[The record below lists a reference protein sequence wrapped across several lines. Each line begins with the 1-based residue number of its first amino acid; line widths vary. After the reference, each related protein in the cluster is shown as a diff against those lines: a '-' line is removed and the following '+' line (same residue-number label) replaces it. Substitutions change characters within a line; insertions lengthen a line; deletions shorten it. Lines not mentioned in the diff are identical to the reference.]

1 MARVNAKFMTGLS
14 PVMPVEEAARVV
26 AGTRLKAVAKLLPLA
41 IKAKPGSEDGERAIH
56 ALRVSTRRASAAL
69 AVFRPLI
76 GKKEFRKARRCLRAI
91 RKAAGLARDCDV
103 QIGILKRAG
112 PTARQAHQK
121 AALKYLTA
129 QTRSMRRAAQEPL
142 ERVLAEQP
150 GPRLRRAFDRV
161 VESIESGRAG
171 GAAFRAEARMVDA
184 ARVVLESE
192 IERVLK
198 VAGSGDDLR
207 NLDRVHE
214 LRIELKRLRYGMEVF
229 GSCFGREFRD
239 RLYPELIALQEC
251 LGTVNDAYVLIGR
264 VERELAAKPAPNAD
278 IRRGLRVLLAE
289 QREMLASAHAAF
301 METWKRFASGT
312 FFDALRRELHAG
324 IGGRDALHEV
334 VAPFIRPAVPV
345 ANAQIEAKPALN
357 GLAHHGKEHA
367 RPPARFPGGKRRI
380 AAIDVGTN
388 SIRLIVAEASPD
400 GSYRILDDEKEITR
414 LGRGLHKSGRMD
426 PAAMEHTAVT
436 VARMKSIALGYGAE
450 EVRVVGTAAARE
462 AKNAADLRR
471 LLRERAGMDMEV
483 ISGEDEAML
492 AYRSAAR
499 AFDLSGQSGLVV
511 DIGGGS
517 TELVLSAASGGVAGN
532 AGGLTRGAGAGSGG
546 EGGGVIEGVFSIPIG
561 AVRLTEMFGG
571 AEKCSGTRFD
581 EMRAYVKGL
590 LKEQV
595 GRPPILPQLIIGTGG
610 TLTTLAAMALHRE
623 MGGNADGL
631 FGKVQGTEVT
641 RAEIKHLLEYLR
653 KLEVKERTRVP
664 GLSAD
669 RADIIIAGLVIVDAV
684 LKRFGANRLRVHE
697 GGIRDGLLLDMVR
710 RMRLESPTVRSNA
723 PHGGP
728 EARPDG
734 MKSVRRF
741 AKDCGY
747 EAAHAKQVTRLALRI
762 FDQMAQQRARVRL
775 ETAVSGRGEGGEGM
789 KFDGEA
795 RMLLEASSLL
805 HDIGYLINYAQ
816 HHKHSYH
823 LIVHADLAGLTTR
836 QVHVIANVARY
847 HRSAEPK
854 PKHRNFAMLT
864 PEDRALVRGLA
875 GILRIADGLD
885 RTHMQ
890 NVREVGVKLE
900 KGAAHFD
907 VRAAEEPAV
916 DIWGAVRKSGLYR
929 ACFGVLPHFEWRRPG
944 EDGQARPGG
953 AVPVETA
960 AAS

>member
-1 MARVNAKFMTGLS
+1 MARTNAKFMTGLS

-26 AGTRLKAVAKLLPLA
+26 VGTRLNAVAKLLTHA
-41 IKAKPGSEDGERAIH
+41 TKAKPGSEDGERAVH
-56 ALRVSTRRASAAL
+56 VLRVSTRRASAAL
-69 AVFRPLI
+69 GVFRPLI
-76 GKKEFRKARRCLRAI
+76 GKKEYRKARKRLRAI
-91 RKAAGLARDCDV
+91 RRAAGLARDCDV
-103 QIGILKRAG
+103 QIGMLKRASA
-112 PTARQAHQK
+112 TARQAHQK
-121 AALKYLTA
+121 AALKHLAA
-129 QTRSMRRAAQEPL
+129 QTRVLRREAQAPL
-142 ERVLAEQP
+142 VRVLEKHP
-150 GPRLRRAFDRV
+150 GAKLRKIWDGLTEGIDTARVEKCGEEKLKGAF
-161 VESIESGRAG
+161 GR
-171 GAAFRAEARMVDA
+171 EARMIDA
-184 ARVVLESE
+184 ARGVLEGE
-192 IERVLK
+192 IAAVLAA
-198 VAGSGDDLR
+198 AGSNDELR
-207 NLDRVHE
+207 DLDRVHE

-251 LGTVNDAYVLIGR
+251 LGMVNDAYVMIGR
-264 VERELAAKPAPNAD
+264 IEREIAGSAEGMGAGGAEV
-278 IRRGLRVLLAE
+278 RRGLRVLLAE

-301 METWKRFASGT
+301 LETWKRFASGS
-312 FFDALRRELHAG
+312 FFDALRRELREGGNAG
-324 IGGRDALHEV
+324 ASVHTNVLTTPV
-334 VAPFIRPAVPV
+334 MPFVRAE
-345 ANAQIEAKPALN
+345 AQIEAKPVQN
-357 GLAHHGKEHA
+357 GTAQHHGEKG
-367 RPPARFPGGKRRI
+367 RITRLTGGKRRI

-414 LGRGLHKSGRMD
+414 LGRGLHKTGKMD
-426 PAAMEHTAVT
+426 GAAMEHTAVT

-462 AKNAADLRR
+462 AKNAAELRR
-471 LLRERAGMDMEV
+471 LLRDRAGVEMEV

-517 TELVLSAASGGVAGN
+517 TELVLSAAASGG
-532 AGGLTRGAGAGSGG
+532 GGGGS
-546 EGGGVIEGVFSIPIG
+546 GGVIEGVISVPIG

-571 AEKCSGTRFD
+571 AEKCSGERFE

-595 GRPPILPQLIIGTGG
+595 GKPLLTPQLVIGTGG

-623 MGGNADGL
+623 MGGSVDGL

-641 RAEIKHLLEYLR
+641 RAEIKHLLDYLR

-669 RADIIIAGLVIVDAV
+669 RADIIIAGLVVVDAV

-710 RMRLESPTVRSNA
+710 KMR
-723 PHGGP
+723 P
-728 EARPDG
+728 EGADRRGSGAAEHVNGSGAERPDG

-747 EAAHAKQVTRLALRI
+747 EAAHARQVTRLALRI
-762 FDQMAQQRARVRL
+762 FDQMADQRARVKTELGMRFDD
-775 ETAVSGRGEGGEGM
+775 ET
-789 KFDGEA
+789 
-795 RMLLEASSLL
+795 RMLLEASALL

-836 QVHVIANVARY
+836 QVHVIANTARY

-854 PKHRNFAMLT
+854 VKHRNFAMLT

-875 GILRIADGLD
+875 GILRVADGLD

-900 KGAAHFD
+900 KGAAYFD
-907 VRAAEEPAV
+907 VRAGEEPAV
-916 DIWGAVRKSGLYR
+916 DIWGAVRKGGLFR
-929 ACFGVLPHFEWRRPG
+929 SAFALLPHFEWRKPG
-944 EDGQARPGG
+944 EDGQAVQRGG
-953 AVPVETA
+953 VG
-960 AAS
+960 ASAPDRAIAG

>member
-1 MARVNAKFMTGLS
+1 MARTNAKFMTGLS

-26 AGTRLKAVAKLLPLA
+26 VGTRLNAVAKLLA
-41 IKAKPGSEDGERAIH
+41 HATKAKPGSEEGERAVH
-56 ALRVSTRRASAAL
+56 VLRVSTRRASAAL
-69 AVFRPLI
+69 GVFRPLI
-76 GKKEFRKARRCLRAI
+76 GKKEYRKARKRLRAI
-91 RKAAGLARDCDV
+91 RRAAGLARDCDV
-103 QIGILKRAG
+103 QIGMLKRAG
-112 PTARQAHQK
+112 ATARQAHQK
-121 AALKYLTA
+121 AALKHLAA
-129 QTRSMRRAAQEPL
+129 QTRVLRREAQAPL
-142 ERVLAEQP
+142 VRVLEKHSGAKLRKIWEGLTEGIDTARVEKSEDAKLKSAF
-150 GPRLRRAFDRV
+150 GP
-161 VESIESGRAG
+161 
-171 GAAFRAEARMVDA
+171 EARMIDA
-184 ARVVLESE
+184 ARGVLEGE
-192 IERVLK
+192 IAAVLGA
-198 VAGSGDDLR
+198 AGSSDDLR
-207 NLDRVHE
+207 DLDRVHE

-251 LGTVNDAYVLIGR
+251 LGTVNDAYVMIGR
-264 VERELAAKPAPNAD
+264 IERETTGKAEGAAAGGAEV
-278 IRRGLRVLLAE
+278 RRGLRVLLAE
-289 QREMLASAHAAF
+289 QRETLASAHAAF
-301 METWKRFASGT
+301 LETWKRFASGT
-312 FFDALRRELHAG
+312 FFDALRRELREGGGAG
-324 IGGRDALHEV
+324 TAIHKSVDQSPV
-334 VAPFIRPAVPV
+334 MPFVRAE
-345 ANAQIEAKPALN
+345 AQIEAKPVQN
-357 GLAHHGKEHA
+357 GTAQHHGEKG
-367 RPPARFPGGKRRI
+367 RITRLTGGKRRI

-414 LGRGLHKSGRMD
+414 LGRGLHKTGKMD
-426 PAAMEHTAVT
+426 GDAMEHTAVT

-462 AKNAADLRR
+462 AKNASELRR
-471 LLRERAGMDMEV
+471 LLRDRAGVEMEV

-517 TELVLSAASGGVAGN
+517 TELVLSAAAGGVGG
-532 AGGLTRGAGAGSGG
+532 AGG
-546 EGGGVIEGVFSIPIG
+546 GGGVVEGVVSVPIG

-571 AEKCSGTRFD
+571 PEKCSGERFE

-595 GRPPILPQLIIGTGG
+595 GRPLLTPQLVIGTGG

-623 MGGNADGL
+623 MGGSVDGL

-641 RAEIKHLLEYLR
+641 RAEIKHLLDYLR

-684 LKRFGANRLRVHE
+684 LKRFESNRLRVHE

-710 RMRLESPTVRSNA
+710 KMRADAPERRSGGGDGTSGGAPTK
-723 PHGGP
+723 
-728 EARPDG
+728 EERPDG

-747 EAAHAKQVTRLALRI
+747 EAAHARQVTRLALRI
-762 FDQMAQQRARVRL
+762 FDQMAEQRTRVKT
-775 ETAVSGRGEGGEGM
+775 ESGMR
-789 KFDGEA
+789 FDEEA

-836 QVHVIANVARY
+836 QVHVIANTARY

-854 PKHRNFAMLT
+854 VKHRNFAMLAA
-864 PEDRALVRGLA
+864 EDRALVRGLA
-875 GILRIADGLD
+875 GILRVADGLD

-900 KGAAHFD
+900 KGAAYFD
-907 VRAAEEPAV
+907 VRAGEEPAV
-916 DIWGAVRKSGLYR
+916 DIWGAVRKGGLFR
-929 ACFGVLPHFEWRRPG
+929 GAFALLPHFEWRKPG
-944 EDGQARPGG
+944 EDGQALPRGG
-953 AVPVETA
+953 VGAAVTERIGA
-960 AAS
+960 A